1 MVECFGGKTHLGKP
15 PHVVTNDL
23 RVWTLELADDLEA
36 LVELG
41 EHVHHGAGEQGVLR
55 SHLELQVQTDRE
67 GLEDTT
73 QRFSSP
79 TRVVA
84 PPKHN
89 VHKSRTSSPCIN
101 IHQSIDPSNL

>member
-41 EHVHHGAGEQGVLR
+41 EHVHHGAGEERVLR
-55 SHLELQVQTDRE
+55 RLLELRRRRRRRRL
-67 GLEDTT
+67 GA
-73 QRFSSP
+73 
-79 TRVVA
+79 A
-84 PPKHN
+84 PMEH
-89 VHKSRTSSPCIN
+89 
-101 IHQSIDPSNL
+101 